1 MSRGSSLVLLGAAA
15 LVLALGIGIGF
26 ALGVTAQTIGVR
38 TPLYAA
44 VVVLLA
50 LFVVG
55 MLVIL
60 YRFIESYQ
68 RSIRAL
74 QDPARGVFASGSAQ
88 QGALGGLAGTAELV
102 RALQEFEERMTALQR
117 LEEKEGT
124 PVQGSEADL
133 VTPSESVQNRDTL

>member
-26 ALGVTAQTIGVR
+26 ALGATAQTIGVR

-60 YRFIESYQ
+60 YRFVESYQ

-74 QDPARGVFASGSAQ
+74 QDPTRGVFASGSAQ
-88 QGALGGLAGTAELV
+88 QGALGSLARHGGVGARSAGIR
-102 RALQEFEERMTALQR
+102 RANDRPPASRRERRDACAGQR
-117 LEEKEGT
+117 GR
-124 PVQGSEADL
+124 S
-133 VTPSESVQNRDTL
+133 RDTV